1 MILIL
6 LRHGKSS
13 WKNPNLNDFDRPLG
27 KRGIKELPIVMDHFS
42 NYIIEN
48 TKVICSSSLRTMQ
61 TYNIVKDF
69 MPSHET
75 VFLKDLY
82 HASKNKIIEIINDN
96 LFIKSLMVIGHNP
109 GLNET
114 LHFILKEKYLNENT
128 FHFPTSAI
136 AVIKFKKSINKI
148 QNGNGK
154 LLDFIKFKNLK
165 LNEKLNEKFY

>member
-48 TKVICSSSLRTMQ
+48 TKVFCSPSLRTMQ

-82 HASKNKIIEIINDN
+82 HNNRLTILPIKNTYQPSGQSVTLQSMAVGTPVLITKTEGFWDKNN
-96 LFIKSLMVIGHNP
+96 FID
-109 GLNET
+109 
-114 LHFILKEKYLNENT
+114 
-128 FHFPTSAI
+128 
-136 AVIKFKKSINKI
+136 KKNFTKAY
-148 QNGNGK
+148 G
-154 LLDFIKFKNLK
+154 
-165 LNEKLNEKFY
+165 KFYL